1 MFEKH
6 FYFLRGIQA
15 NISSIPQ
22 LASLIWDGNTNNF
35 NIKDKEETNNYNI
48 LIEL

>member
-1 MFEKH
+1 MFENH

-15 NISSIPQ
+15 NISSVPQ
-22 LASLIWDGNTNNF
+22 LASLIWDENTNNF